1 MNNAAMTSKNFA
13 SISDILLRIIAITQ
27 VLAKDG
33 ESHEARAKLETI
45 HEDTVQDT
53 DRAEDWIPRFGAY
66 FDMSN
71 THQHEFQHY
80 FVRASNGT
88 ANTKVSPMSVQDD
101 VAEEIAKAEQVKG
114 DWLTRTEI
122 EEIFIQRD
130 AMYHDKAL
138 RKKITAGHLTKDTHP
153 EIT

>member
-1 MNNAAMTSKNFA
+1 MSNAAMATRNFSA
-13 SISDILLRIIAITQ
+13 INAILLRVIAITQ

-33 ESHEARAKLETI
+33 ESTSHEARAKLETI

-66 FDMSN
+66 VDMSK

-88 ANTKVSPMSVQDD
+88 ANPKVSPMSVY
-101 VAEEIAKAEQVKG
+101 I
-114 DWLTRTEI
+114 RT
-122 EEIFIQRD
+122 
-130 AMYHDKAL
+130 
-138 RKKITAGHLTKDTHP
+138 
-153 EIT
+153 